1 MPAKTTKKAPVKKTE
16 VKSEPVMEHKCEC
29 GENCKCHCHGRAHLI
44 KHIIIL
50 ALVFALGMVCGRVLY
65 FGPAKHK
72 PAQQRM
78 HPVFV
83 NGCLDA
89 KSVTNK
95 RLQEKLATADADKN
109 ECISM
114 EEYRAA
120 RRELFP
126 VNKGQRGINAPKAPK
141 AQKPADLSKVLK
153 LPQKAPAKK

>member
-1 MPAKTTKKAPVKKTE
+1 MPAKTTKKAPVKNTE
-16 VKSEPVMEHKCEC
+16 VKTSPATEHKCAC

-83 NGCLDA
+83 NGCLDV

-95 RLQEKLATADADKN
+95 KMQEKLATADTDKN

-114 EEYRAA
+114 EEYRSV

-126 VNKGQRGINAPKAPK
+126 VNKGQRGANGPRP
-141 AQKPADLSKVLK
+141 QKPADISKALK
-153 LPQKAPAKK
+153 LPKAPAKK